1 MRLNEQ
7 WYRIFNETI
16 IYVLITVC
24 YISYSMEYKY
34 FTLGITVVYGIVVSV
49 MMMKNK
55 IIAELFI

>member
-1 MRLNEQ
+1 MRSNEQ

-16 IYVLITVC
+16 ICVLITVC

-49 MMMKNK
+49 MMVKNK
-55 IIAELFI
+55 IIAELFV

>member
-1 MRLNEQ
+1 MRSNEQ

-34 FTLGITVVYGIVVSV
+34 FTLGITVYGIVVFV
-49 MMMKNK
+49 MMVKNK
-55 IIAELFI
+55 IIAELFV

>member
-1 MRLNEQ
+1 MRSNEQ

-55 IIAELFI
+55 IIAELFV

>member
-1 MRLNEQ
+1 MRSNEQ

-49 MMMKNK
+49 MMVKNK
-55 IIAELFI
+55 IIAELFV

>member
-1 MRLNEQ
+1 MNNGIEYLMRHI
-7 WYRIFNETI
+7 Y

-49 MMMKNK
+49 MMVKNK
-55 IIAELFI
+55 IIAELFV

>member
-1 MRLNEQ
+1 MRSNEQ

-49 MMMKNK
+49 MMVKNK

>member
-1 MRLNEQ
+1 MRSNEQ

-49 MMMKNK
+49 IMVKNK
-55 IIAELFI
+55 IIAELFV

>member
-1 MRLNEQ
+1 MRSNEQ

-49 MMMKNK
+49 IMVKNK

>member
-1 MRLNEQ
+1 MRSNEQ

-34 FTLGITVVYGIVVSV
+34 FTLDITVVYGIVVSV
-49 MMMKNK
+49 MMVKNK
-55 IIAELFI
+55 IIAELFV

>member
-1 MRLNEQ
+1 MRSNEQ
-7 WYRIFNETI
+7 WYRIFNETY

-49 MMMKNK
+49 MMVKNK
-55 IIAELFI
+55 IIAELFV

>member
-49 MMMKNK
+49 MMVKNK
-55 IIAELFI
+55 IIAELFV

>member
-16 IYVLITVC
+16 ICVLITVC

-49 MMMKNK
+49 MMVKNK
-55 IIAELFI
+55 IIAELFV

>member
-1 MRLNEQ
+1 MRSNEQ

-34 FTLGITVVYGIVVSV
+34 FTLGITVVYGIVISV
-49 MMMKNK
+49 MMVKNK
-55 IIAELFI
+55 IIAELFV

>member
-1 MRLNEQ
+1 MRSNEQ

-49 MMMKNK
+49 MMVKNK
-55 IIAELFI
+55 IIAEFFV